1 MSLKRTVVYTAPRS
15 QTMDLDDLANLI
27 LEVNKLSG
35 WSYHP
40 VVTIQRTSPT
50 AQSGEIKKISID
62 GTPMF

>member
-27 LEVNKLSG
+27 VEVNKLSG
-35 WSYHP
+35 WNYHP

-62 GTPMF
+62 GVPMF